1 MDVIRK
7 LRNLAVAAITLLGFA
22 AVPTLRARAQTASV
36 HPDECC
42 SAGTVCHVCCSG
54 EAWCVQI
61 PALNYYYCGC
71 TPPPPPPG

>member
-1 MDVIRK
+1 MDLIRK
-7 LRNLAVAAITLLGFA
+7 FRNLAIAAITLLGFA
-22 AVPTLRARAQTASV
+22 AVPALNARAASV

-42 SAGTVCHVCCSG
+42 SAGNKCSVCCPG
-54 EAWCVQI
+54 EAYCVQI